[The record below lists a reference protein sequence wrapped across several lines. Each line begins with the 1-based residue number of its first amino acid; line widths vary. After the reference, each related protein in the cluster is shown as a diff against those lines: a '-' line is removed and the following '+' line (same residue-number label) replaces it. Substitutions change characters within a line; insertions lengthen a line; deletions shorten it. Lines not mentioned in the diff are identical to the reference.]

1 MPLARISAS
10 DDSRRAQLGLPERDH
25 LPLMTVY
32 FALYA
37 ISYD

>member
-10 DDSRRAQLGLPERDH
+10 DDSRRAQLPERDH
-25 LPLMTVY
+25 LGLPLMTVY